1 MYNDA
6 STVPFESVDHFNERM
21 SPIKEDA
28 YAEFVKISK
37 YFTEYTKDNGPDTFN
52 TLMVVFSQAKQTVG
66 IVSCKGVDG
75 KEELYKS
82 LAQMLFLPASINS
95 SLFILA
101 QDAKI
106 SVFEKNNFDQEPQK
120 TDALVTTYVTK
131 HKCVVFTVPYSVNEK
146 NEVTFDYDKAYLNSI
161 ASSDGTTKD
170 IPRGDMIELF
180 FIFSHMDTSGPFS
193 FHEVL
198 TFLKNKGFEFQ
209 IINPSALEEKN
220 IGIPVMMQ
228 G

>member
-1 MYNDA
+1 MYND
-6 STVPFESVDHFNERM
+6 SNTVAFENVDQFNDLL
-21 SPIKEDA
+21 SHIKEDC
-28 YAEFVKISK
+28 YSEFVKISK
-37 YFTEYTKDNGPDTFN
+37 YFIEYTKTNGANNFN
-52 TLMVVFSQAKQTVG
+52 TLMVVFNRAKQTVG
-66 IVSCKGVDG
+66 IVSCKGVEG

-82 LAQMLFLPASINS
+82 LAQMLFFPASINS

-106 SVFEKNNFDQEPQK
+106 STFQKNNFDQEPPK
-120 TDALVTTYVTK
+120 IDALVITYVTK
-131 HKCVVFTVPYSVNEK
+131 SKCVVFTVPYTVNDQ
-146 NEVTFDYDKAYLNSI
+146 NDVTFDYDKAYLNTI

-170 IPRGDMIELF
+170 VPRGDMIELF

-198 TFLKNKGFEFQ
+198 SFLKNKGFEFQ
-209 IINPSALEEKN
+209 IIDQSALEEKH
-220 IGIPVMMQ
+220 IGIPVIVQ

>member
-6 STVPFESVDHFNERM
+6 NTVPFESVDLFNDRM
-21 SPIKEDA
+21 SHIKEDA

-37 YFTEYTKDNGPDTFN
+37 YFTEYTRANGPDSFN

-75 KEELYKS
+75 KEEMYKS

-106 SVFEKNNFDQEPQK
+106 SVFEKNNFNQEPQK
-120 TDALVTTYVTK
+120 TDALVTTFVTK
-131 HKCVVFTVPYSVNEK
+131 HKCVVFTVPYTVNEQ
-146 NEVTFDYDKAYLNSI
+146 NEVTFNYDQAYLNSI

-198 TFLKNKGFEFQ
+198 SFLKNKGFEFQ
-209 IINPSALEEKN
+209 IINQSALEERHV
-220 IGIPVMMQ
+220 GIPVMMQ
-228 G
+228 D

>member
-1 MYNDA
+1 MYND
-6 STVPFESVDHFNERM
+6 SNTVAFESVDQFNDLL
-21 SPIKEDA
+21 SHIKDDC
-28 YAEFVKISK
+28 YNEFVKISK
-37 YFTEYTKDNGPDTFN
+37 YFTEYTKTNGPDSFN
-52 TLMVVFSQAKQTVG
+52 TLMVVFSQAKQTVA

-106 SVFEKNNFDQEPQK
+106 STFQKNNFDQEPQK
-120 TDALVTTYVTK
+120 TDALVITYVTK
-131 HKCVVFTVPYSVNEK
+131 SKCVVFTVPYSVNYQ

-170 IPRGDMIELF
+170 VPRGDMIELF

-198 TFLKNKGFEFQ
+198 SFLKNKGFEFQ
-209 IINPSALEEKN
+209 IINQSALEEKN
-220 IGIPVMMQ
+220 IGIPVIMQ